1 MSTIDLTANPAD
13 TLLDDDLPAPRP
25 GALRIV
31 LHDRRAFFGL
41 VFLAILAIAA
51 VFAPWIAPRMTPTR
65 WIS

>member
-41 VFLAILAIAA
+41 VFLAIPA
-51 VFAPWIAPRMTPTR
+51 
-65 WIS
+65 